1 MKGHRVYWLLLVF
14 TLLLAFTTTSCAR
27 KSGCHAIEQTTKP
40 TTKKNPK
47 AQQHLFGKKMRR
59 KVGGR

>member
-1 MKGHRVYWLLLVF
+1 MKGLRVYLFLLLFALCASF
-14 TLLLAFTTTSCAR
+14 TLTSCAR

-47 AQQHLFGKKMRR
+47 AKTHLFGKKMRR
-59 KVGGR
+59 RSGR